1 MGPFIS
7 VAFFITLLQNG
18 LGPLCDNSD
27 LNMTVCWDVA
37 PCNLV
42 DIYWRSEV
50 FTASIIRAMVLKTV
64 IFIFVAVITLNL
76 TSSDLRSL
84 CCNSKFEYHY
94 SFNILFFA
102 LLTSSPLTW
111 HIECYYT
118 SDSIQFINNANFL
131 YLLYP
136 I

>member
-7 VAFFITLLQNG
+7 VAFFITLLQNDF
-18 LGPLCDNSD
+18 GPLCDNSD
-27 LNMTVCWDVA
+27 LNMTVFWDVA
-37 PCNLV
+37 PCSLV

-64 IFIFVAVITLNL
+64 IFIFVAVRTLNL

-94 SFNILFFA
+94 FICYSLLCPADVIA
-102 LLTSSPLTW
+102 LDVAYRKPL
-111 HIECYYT
+111 ECY
-118 SDSIQFINNANFL
+118 NHANFFISIISCL
-131 YLLYP
+131 